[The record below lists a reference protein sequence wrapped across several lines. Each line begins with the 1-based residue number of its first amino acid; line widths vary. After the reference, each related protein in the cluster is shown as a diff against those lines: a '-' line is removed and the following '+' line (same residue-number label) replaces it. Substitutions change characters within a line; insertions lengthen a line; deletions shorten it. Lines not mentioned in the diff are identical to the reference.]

1 MPRAFELVDLEDKKF
16 RIGVRE
22 SVLIIPKITSIY
34 ARFHLQGRSVPPRPA
49 KYFQNVGIFVGILD
63 F

>member
-1 MPRAFELVDLEDKKF
+1 MNLSVILELLNTVF
-16 RIGVRE
+16 Y
-22 SVLIIPKITSIY
+22 S
-34 ARFHLQGRSVPPRPA
+34 PA